1 MHSPRLREHCA
12 KGQSKTNG
20 HDPGT
25 SLEGKESKHGWLFQN
40 KYETPDIPV
49 SIKAVNEKK
58 YSIFENASTIK
69 CVTEWLD
76 DILKDI
82 VVL

>member
-1 MHSPRLREHCA
+1 MAGLVFKINH
-12 KGQSKTNG
+12 
-20 HDPGT
+20 
-25 SLEGKESKHGWLFQN
+25 
-40 KYETPDIPV
+40 ETPDIPV

-58 YSIFENASTIK
+58 YSVFENASTIK

-76 DILKDI
+76 DILNDI

>member
-1 MHSPRLREHCA
+1 MA
-12 KGQSKTNG
+12 G
-20 HDPGT
+20 
-25 SLEGKESKHGWLFQN
+25 LFQN